1 MIHLPNNNKGS
12 DHIKLQK
19 NCLKI
24 TSVNNNELISSTN
37 IHNHLKCIGWNCRS
51 LSVNKILYVNYLI
64 ESYKPD
70 IFILCETWL
79 SKPPT

>member
-19 NCLKI
+19 NYLKI

-37 IHNHLKCIGWNCRS
+37 IHNHLMVIDS
-51 LSVNKILYVNYLI
+51 ILTHIDL
-64 ESYKPD
+64 D
-70 IFILCETWL
+70 IKAAIMKLLT
-79 SKPPT
+79 SKSK